1 MKTNNNQIINLSD
14 YIYITNIE
22 SDPITMRF
30 KFILYISSS
39 ISFTL
44 SSCKFDL
51 LKEFRSYLVSKLGSQ
66 YVEIDYNKYKDI
78 NLIINTYEKEITRFR
93 KS

>member
-1 MKTNNNQIINLSD
+1 MKTNNNQIINLKD

-22 SDPITMRF
+22 PDESDPIRKRF
-30 KFILYISSS
+30 KFILYISLSINFTFSS
-39 ISFTL
+39 S
-44 SSCKFDL
+44 KFDL

-78 NLIINTYEKEITRFR
+78 NIIILDHI
-93 KS
+93 SL

>member
-1 MKTNNNQIINLSD
+1 MKTNNNQIINLKD

-22 SDPITMRF
+22 PDLIAKEF

-39 ISFTL
+39 ISFTF

-78 NLIINTYEKEITRFR
+78 NIIINI
-93 KS
+93 

>member
-1 MKTNNNQIINLSD
+1 MKTNNNQIINLKD

-22 SDPITMRF
+22 PDESDPIRKRF
-30 KFILYISSS
+30 KFILYISLSINFTFSS
-39 ISFTL
+39 S
-44 SSCKFDL
+44 KFDL

-78 NLIINTYEKEITRFR
+78 NIIINI
-93 KS
+93 

>member
-22 SDPITMRF
+22 SDLIAKEF
-30 KFILYISSS
+30 KFTLYISPS
-39 ISFTL
+39 ISFTF

-78 NLIINTYEKEITRFR
+78 NIIINI
-93 KS
+93 

>member
-1 MKTNNNQIINLSD
+1 MKTNNQIINLKD

-22 SDPITMRF
+22 SDESDPIRKRF

-39 ISFTL
+39 ISFTF

-78 NLIINTYEKEITRFR
+78 NIIINI
-93 KS
+93 